1 MKNIRLFF
9 CFFLISFCCIP
20 ATAQKVQLAPL
31 YTQLRNAIDSI
42 PFYDSRQ
49 QQTIDKLKANYSGVI
64 HSDKEKAQELSKQI
78 FESYSKF
85 CYDSATVYI
94 AKSIELAQEIGN
106 KDKELEAKILQ
117 ARYYGKGGSCVE
129 AIELINAIDEPTL
142 PQSLQPLYYDAV
154 RTIYIEAG
162 NSLRHPQLRDD
173 YLNKSKD
180 YRTKL
185 FETQDSTSFDILMLR
200 EAKARYDRKFN
211 EALYLNDRQLAQVAP
226 STPRFAEV
234 AFFRSCTYRD
244 MGDKEMQKYWLL
256 QSCLGDLRHSI
267 KDQASLWSL
276 AEYLAEEG
284 DVELSYLLIRTS
296 HDGLSTYNAPLRYLQ
311 SVNVLSMIDQSYQ
324 IMTEDQNTKLL
335 FMLVLTSI
343 LALLLLG
350 ATTYIYRQMKRLSM
364 ARQQLHTANEELQ
377 ELNAQLNSTVESLNV
392 TNCKLAESNDK
403 LAESN
408 DKLAES
414 NTIKDVY
421 IGRFLA
427 LCSEHMKKMESFRST
442 VLKKEKSGQLEEF
455 LSKARMRELKA
466 KEVADFTRDF
476 DEAFL
481 HIVPTFIEEFNALLK
496 PECRTVPPEEF
507 TLTTEL
513 RIFALI
519 RLGINDSSKIAEFL
533 HYSVQTIYNYRSTV
547 KNNAIGSRNDFEDR
561 VRMIG
566 AAKRGSSNA

>member
-1 MKNIRLFF
+1 MKRTLL
-9 CFFLISFCCIP
+9 CFITILCCIT
-20 ATAQKVQLAPL
+20 ATAQKVQLDPL
-31 YTQLRNAIDSI
+31 FAQLRSAIDSVSV
-42 PFYDSRQ
+42 YDSRQ
-49 QQTIDKLKANYSGVI
+49 EKEIDKLKSNYSAVLGT
-64 HSDKEKAQELSKQI
+64 DKSKAQTLCTQI

-94 AKSIELAQEIGN
+94 AKSIQLAQEIGD
-106 KDKELEAKILQ
+106 KTKELEARILQ

-129 AIELINAIDEPTL
+129 AIHLINTIDEDAV
-142 PQSLQPLYYDAV
+142 PQSLLPLFYDAV
-154 RTIYIEAG
+154 RAIYIEAG
-162 NSLRHPQLRDD
+162 NSLRHPQLRQD
-173 YLNKSKD
+173 YLDKSRD
-180 YRTKL
+180 YREKL
-185 FETQDSTSFDILMLR
+185 YATQDSTAFDILMLR
-200 EAKARYDRKFN
+200 EAKSRYDQKFD
-211 EALYLNDRQLAQVAP
+211 EALALNDRQLKLAQP
-226 STPRFAEV
+226 ETRRFSEV

-244 MGDKEMQKYWLL
+244 MGNTEMQKYWLL
-256 QSCLGDLRHSI
+256 LSCLGDLRHSI

-296 HDGLSTYNAPLRYLQ
+296 HDGLRTYNAPLRYLQ

-392 TNCKLAESNDK
+392 SNCK